1 MAKFTKGHGKKHY
14 RRKQNITDRI
24 TMAAKEMLMDKKM
37 GYEIPAKYYEE
48 KHRLQGV
55 GR

>member
-14 RRKQNITDRI
+14 RRKQNISDRI

-48 KHRLQGV
+48 KYQLQGV
-55 GR
+55 EK